1 MAQPLDLRYDV
12 GRVHLQLEVSEK
24 LLSLVGAR
32 LSSSQDEEE
41 DENARRYE
49 GNPPR
54 AAAATRTQ
62 HPHADQIQSVFSEW
76 IN

>member
-12 GRVHLQLEVSEK
+12 GRVPLQLEVSEK

-32 LSSSQDEEE
+32 LDEAE

-62 HPHADQIQSVFSEW
+62 HPHADQIQSVFSE
-76 IN
+76 

>member
-32 LSSSQDEEE
+32 LDEAE